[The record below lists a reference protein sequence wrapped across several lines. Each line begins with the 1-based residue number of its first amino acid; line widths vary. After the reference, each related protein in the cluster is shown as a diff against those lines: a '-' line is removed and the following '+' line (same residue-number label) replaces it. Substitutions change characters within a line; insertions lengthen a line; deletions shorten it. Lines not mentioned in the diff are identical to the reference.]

1 MTEQESFVQ
10 NVIYWHPHH
19 PHQPTDVNALHR
31 ATLKGINEQVAVFLT
46 RTVGSMW
53 MAYAF
58 VLIAIIGLF
67 SILGVLSPTIA
78 LLVAWASQTFIQLVL
93 LPVIMVGQNVLS
105 RHAELQS
112 DETFATTQKSFA
124 DIEHIIEHLSA
135 QDTEL
140 LKQTQMLQT
149 ALDQIAQRCD
159 AQDQT
164 LSEILTRLPG
174 TRRGNRA

>member
-93 LPVIMVGQNVLS
+93 LPVIMVGRMFFQDMQNCN
-105 RHAELQS
+105 QM
-112 DETFATTQKSFA
+112 K
-124 DIEHIIEHLSA
+124 HLP
-135 QDTEL
+135 
-140 LKQTQMLQT
+140 
-149 ALDQIAQRCD
+149 QRKK
-159 AQDQT
+159 ASPISST
-164 LSEILTRLPG
+164 LSNISLRKTQ
-174 TRRGNRA
+174 NS